1 MTIKIIGAV
10 CIIIACTAIGF
21 SGSYRLYGRYGELA
35 ELKKILCLL
44 SGEIRFGSSTLE
56 EAFGTMAERVE
67 VPYSGFFNWLSEKMG
82 ERTSVSLAALWQE
95 AVEKRLPGARLDRGD
110 KELLGRIGKDLGCLD
125 RETQLNTIALAAEQV
140 EERKQALSG
149 ELPKKM
155 KLYNCLGILSGVFL
169 TILLI

>member
-21 SGSYRLYGRYGELA
+21 SKSYRLYGRYGELT

-44 SGEIRFGSSTLE
+44 SGEIRFGSSTME
-56 EAFGTMAERVE
+56 EAFETMAERVE
-67 VPYSGFFNWLSEKMG
+67 APYNGFFGWLSGKLK
-82 ERTSVSLAALWQE
+82 ERTSVSLSELWRE
-95 AVEKRLPGARLDRGD
+95 AVEKKLSGARLDRGD
-110 KELLGRIGKDLGCLD
+110 KELMIRLGRDLGCLD
-125 RETQLNTIALAAEQV
+125 RETQLNTITLAAEQV
-140 EERKQALSG
+140 EERKQELSG